1 MSGPSFAPLT
11 AGDALK
17 LRRVAAQVLPQLF
30 AQMDDDLGA
39 LAVAYNCAA
48 VFLSLR
54 RGEPQLTHPAQVL
67 ERFSLEELAQYAQLL
82 REGVEWGVNESF
94 DREVGR

>member
-54 RGEPQLTHPAQVL
+54 RGEPQLT
-67 ERFSLEELAQYAQLL
+67 QYAQLL
-82 REGVEWGVNESF
+82 REGGEWGVNESF